1 MTNTSPTTAVRPP
14 RRGLPFRAPVRRM
27 FAALLGPGLAATAF
41 LAARRHPDLFER
53 LATISNPTFALV
65 PDELPVAFVL
75 RADARRPMLRAV
87 PKAAL
92 GQTAAAAASE
102 SSRRSFD
109 GGGDSPA
116 AVIRGPLRLLAALAD
131 GRRDGDT
138 LFFSREIA
146 IEGATSAAVALR
158 NALDNAELGGLAE
171 LVLPPGLAAAF
182 AQRLL
187 RLGGGI
193 LEKLHAWP
201 ARRQTTP

>member
-14 RRGLPFRAPVRRM
+14 RRGLPFRTPVRRM

-92 GQTAAAAASE
+92 GQT
-102 SSRRSFD
+102 
-109 GGGDSPA
+109 A